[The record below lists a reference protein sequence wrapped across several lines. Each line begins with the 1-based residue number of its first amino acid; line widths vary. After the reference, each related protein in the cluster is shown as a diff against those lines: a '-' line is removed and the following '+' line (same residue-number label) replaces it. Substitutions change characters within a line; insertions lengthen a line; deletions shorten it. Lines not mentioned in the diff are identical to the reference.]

1 MKLRNFNM
9 RSGMEFP
16 KTNQIQDAHGVT
28 LLTLKSLVSFPR
40 EKKNSQLEL
49 CYA

>member
-1 MKLRNFNM
+1 
-9 RSGMEFP
+9 MEFP

-28 LLTLKSLVSFPR
+28 LLTLKNLVSFPR